1 MNKRYLVDF
10 VIPNKG
16 QTVKTAEYRE
26 KLVNLGYNRYQA
38 AGSIGGAVAGGSISI
53 LPEKIAKRR

>member
-53 LPEKIAKRR
+53 LPDRR